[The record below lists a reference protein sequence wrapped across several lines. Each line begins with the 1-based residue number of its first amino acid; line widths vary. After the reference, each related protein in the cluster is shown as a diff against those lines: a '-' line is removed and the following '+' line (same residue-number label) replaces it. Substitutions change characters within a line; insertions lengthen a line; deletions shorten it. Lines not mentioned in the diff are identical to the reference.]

1 MNAFAILSASAG
13 IIFFLI
19 KDVFLNYEMTNPE
32 FVVVIPA
39 ALILNAVAIFLLNYL
54 KSGQLFGASRNA
66 NEEMMREELSILR
79 KELKNSANVNRHNER
94 LYYEVEKLKE
104 IIEKNKTYGRV
115 ISDEE
120 KAKILGPVNTNQ
132 RIRNQSKLDE
142 KFENDIQFVKT

>member
-1 MNAFAILSASAG
+1 AFAILSASAG
-13 IIFFLI
+13 IIYFLI

-54 KSGQLFGASRNA
+54 KTGQLFGASRNA

-79 KELKNSANVNRHNER
+79 KELKNSANVNRHYER

-115 ISDEE
+115 ISDE
-120 KAKILGPVNTNQ
+120 
-132 RIRNQSKLDE
+132 
-142 KFENDIQFVKT
+142 